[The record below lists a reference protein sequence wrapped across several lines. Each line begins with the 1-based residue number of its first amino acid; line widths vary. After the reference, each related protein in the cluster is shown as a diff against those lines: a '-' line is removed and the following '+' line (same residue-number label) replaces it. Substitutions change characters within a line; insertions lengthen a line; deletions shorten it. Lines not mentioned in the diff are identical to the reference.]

1 MLRIKHNLRLRI
13 AFTIT
18 VFSLIIVGL
27 FGIRLYL
34 SSQEIEEDHIR
45 QVMEMEMNHLTRYYQ
60 ESMGFSSGVS
70 SNLRS
75 YIIHDLTEEQNLPEY
90 LRGLNSFHHVVYL
103 NSEELRVS
111 VRFINDVKF
120 LIAYNINLHEIRQ
133 REFMTQIIFSLIA
146 ILIPTFLF
154 GYLLS
159 GVLTKQMTD
168 LVEQI
173 ESLATS
179 NGKEFIRIKPEHGE
193 EIIKLARALKHYQN
207 RLTETLRREQEF
219 TGNIS
224 HELRTPITA
233 ILTGCELIL
242 TDPNISEKT
251 IARVKQIETASRR
264 MGEQIQSLLFL
275 AREQALGAMEP
286 VAISECV
293 YDAVELFTQDIKNKK
308 ILFDVDIA
316 PDMTLILNRQA
327 IYTVLLNLLRNAVQ
341 YTEKGFIRVT
351 FEKNILSVGDSG
363 IGIEPEFVPFL
374 FERFFRGAKT
384 GEGFGI
390 GLVIV
395 KRICDYY
402 NWKIRVISEP
412 GHGTTFQILL
422 QEQNSTTSPLLVVE

>member
-1 MLRIKHNLRLRI
+1 
-13 AFTIT
+13 
-18 VFSLIIVGL
+18 
-27 FGIRLYL
+27 
-34 SSQEIEEDHIR
+34 
-45 QVMEMEMNHLTRYYQ
+45 MEMDHLTRYYQ
-60 ESMGFSSGVS
+60 ESMGFASGVS
-70 SNLRS
+70 SNLQS
-75 YIIHDLTEEQNLPEY
+75 YIIHDLAEEQNLPEY
-90 LRGLNSFHHVVYL
+90 LRGLNDFHHVIHL
-103 NSEELRVS
+103 GNEELRVS
-111 VRFINDVKF
+111 VRFVDSVKF
-120 LIAYNINLHEIRQ
+120 LIAYGTSLHEVRQ
-133 REFMTQIIFSLIA
+133 QEFIVQIIFSLIA

-173 ESLATS
+173 ENLATS
-179 NGKEFIRIKPEHGE
+179 DGKEFIRIKPEHGE
-193 EIIKLARALKHYQN
+193 EVIKLARALKHYQN
-207 RLTETLRREQEF
+207 RLTEMLRREQEF

-242 TDPNISEKT
+242 TDSNISEKT
-251 IARVKQIETASRR
+251 ITRVKQIEVASRR

-275 AREQALGAMEP
+275 AREQALGIMES

-293 YDAVELFTQDIKNKK
+293 YDAAELFIQDIKNKK

-316 PDMTLILNRQA
+316 PSITLVLNRQA
-327 IYTVLLNLLRNAVQ
+327 IYTILINLLRNAVQ

-351 FEKNILSVGDSG
+351 YEKSVLSVSDSG
-363 IGIEPEFVPFL
+363 IGIEPEFLPFL

-402 NWKIRVISEP
+402 NWKIKVISVP

-422 QEQNSTTSPLLVVE
+422 